1 MKGGRKTEGKE
12 DEKEG
17 SGACSESGIS
27 ETNMES

>member
-1 MKGGRKTEGKE
+1 MKGRRRKEKKMK
-12 DEKEG
+12 KEG